1 MNVDCEEAMKT
12 YIAETE
18 ATIIR
23 RYRVRAENADQIR
36 DDWEWGTLKPV
47 EIMRDEDGD
56 EIVTG
61 IWREPE

>member
-12 YIAETE
+12 YIVETE